1 VLFRSVGIVNS
12 MMMAVTERFLEIA
25 TMKCLGAMDSFIV
38 RAFLIE
44 SSTVGMAGSVLGV
57 IMGLIIVVVQS
68 SSRFGNAFWQSVPV
82 GGLLLAVLFSLICGI
97 FLTIFGALL
106 PAFKAARMHPIDA
119 MRLEA

>member
-1 VLFRSVGIVNS
+1 VGIVNS